1 MEYSEFKVIFFNAFH
16 INNLPSPSEEQTER
30 FHRFCEFLLE
40 TNKTTNLT
48 AIRTPE
54 DVIYKHFVDSALVSA
69 YIPHSATVLDLGC
82 GPGFPS
88 LPLAILRPD
97 LSIKALDSTAKKIA
111 FLNQAAELLQLS
123 NIKGISGRAE
133 DAAIRKQLGQ
143 FDVVVSRAVA
153 RLNILCEL
161 CIPYVKIGGNLL
173 AMKGSKAE
181 EERVEAK
188 TAIQTL
194 GGDTSKQID
203 LQLQTQFEAEARAII
218 QVAKIAA
225 TPPKY
230 PRSYAGILKK
240 PL

>member
-1 MEYSEFKVIFFNAFH
+1 MEYSEFKGILTEAFQT
-16 INNLPSPSEEQTER
+16 NRLPEPTEGQIQL

-48 AIRTPE
+48 AIRNHE

-69 YIPHSATVLDLGC
+69 YIPQSVTVLDLGC

-97 LSIKALDSTAKKIA
+97 LSIKALDSTTKKIT

-123 NIKGISGRAE
+123 NIKGVSGRAE
-133 DAAIRKQLGQ
+133 DATVRKELGQ
-143 FDVVVSRAVA
+143 FDIVVSRAVA
-153 RLNILCEL
+153 RLNVLCEL

-173 AMKGSKAE
+173 AMKGAKAE
-181 EERVEAK
+181 EEQIEAK

-194 GGDTSKQID
+194 GGGTSKQIN
-203 LQLQTQFEAEARAII
+203 LQLRTQSDAEVRAII
-218 QVAKIAA
+218 QIPKITT
-225 TPPKY
+225 TPLKY
-230 PRSYAGILKK
+230 PRPYANILKK